1 MAASEASGLSFGRLD
16 GLLGFHLRMA
26 SAALAR
32 DFVATLGD
40 LELTQTQCA
49 LLELIAANPG
59 VSQID
64 MAAALGMDRATTM
77 GVVDRLEARGL
88 VRRTPSRRDRRRQ
101 DLELTDAGEVLLA
114 AARRRIAAHERRFAD
129 RLGSQRTAQL
139 IGLLREVRAAGR
151 SA

>member
-1 MAASEASGLSFGRLD
+1 MAAAEAPGLSFGRLD

-32 DFVATLGD
+32 DFAASLGD

-59 VSQID
+59 VSQIE

-88 VRRTPSRRDRRRQ
+88 VRRSPSRRDRRRQ
-101 DLELTDAGEVLLA
+101 DLQLTDSGEALLA
-114 AARRRIAAHERRFAD
+114 TARRLIAAHERRFAD
-129 RLGSQRTAQL
+129 RLGPHGAAQL